1 MILFK
6 HAEALSSYISKQK
19 LAGKTVSFV
28 PTMGALHAGHLSL
41 IKEAKAKA
49 DITVCSIF
57 INPTQFNNP
66 DDFKKYP
73 HTTEHDLQKLLEE
86 GCHLVFLP
94 PVEEIYPPGF
104 QAPAYDIG
112 LLETLLEGKYRPGH
126 FQGVC
131 QVVDRLLQITEPD
144 FLIMG
149 QKDLQQ
155 CQVIARLLTI
165 TGKEQVSLVIS
176 PTVREADG
184 LAMSSR
190 NMRLTPEQRKT
201 APALYAALLKVRAEA
216 SLKPHQEIITEAILD
231 LTSRG
236 FRLDYLQVA
245 DAATLLPVSGTT
257 ASLVVLVAAYLD
269 DVRLIDN
276 LPLN

>member
-1 MILFK
+1 
-6 HAEALSSYISKQK
+6 
-19 LAGKTVSFV
+19 
-28 PTMGALHAGHLSL
+28 
-41 IKEAKAKA
+41 
-49 DITVCSIF
+49 
-57 INPTQFNNP
+57 
-66 DDFKKYP
+66 
-73 HTTEHDLQKLLEE
+73 
-86 GCHLVFLP
+86 
-94 PVEEIYPPGF
+94 
-104 QAPAYDIG
+104 
-112 LLETLLEGKYRPGH
+112 LLEGKYRPGH